1 MHRGHSERLNC
12 SAGRLRTSQVNV
24 ALPLDLIPLGG
35 RAGRSPALGALVST
49 GPEGRTKKS
58 DMPSDTPSINLIVFA
73 GFKRI
78 AEGSTAEVLAQLRE
92 RKDHTPYLIFDAQT
106 GESLDFDVH
115 NQAGVVPHA
124 ASAEAHDDAPRGVG
138 RPKLGV
144 VAREVTLLPTPVVSG
159 VVLIGEASLRPTV
172 SANGRARRRAR
183 ARSGCRSVAPRR
195 RTVRGWLPRSR
206 AGCPRWRS

>member
-1 MHRGHSERLNC
+1 
-12 SAGRLRTSQVNV
+12 
-24 ALPLDLIPLGG
+24 
-35 RAGRSPALGALVST
+35 
-49 GPEGRTKKS
+49 
-58 DMPSDTPSINLIVFA
+58 MPSDTPSINLIVFA

-144 VAREVTLLPTPVVSG
+144 VAREVTLLPRHWDWLNRQPGGASVALRRLVQ
-159 VVLIGEASLRPTV
+159 EASRVNADRDAVRASREATYRFMTAIAGALPGFEEATRALFAGERNRFEGLIDAWPADLRTQLQKL
-172 SANGRARRRAR
+172 SAA
-183 ARSGCRSVAPRR
+183 
-195 RTVRGWLPRSR
+195 GWSTP
-206 AGCPRWRS
+206 A